1 MTVDARYDCQSGK
14 SASLYRKS
22 GAAYVKPSRQKYFS
36 SVFRK
41 IMVDYPRPGPARG
54 AYASSRTWAGDAMD
68 ADARNDEARGADGEI
83 VWSRSPDAGI
93 KSCGTFRRAT
103 AANKPG
109 TPRRSRISRNPLRR
123 ECRCFGGTC
132 VACVR
137 RVHTFLH
144 ARLAGAASIR
154 HSLRPLDLGVT
165 NEASLGH
172 SCRGNAKSRPLRCR
186 PPA

>member
-1 MTVDARYDCQSGK
+1 
-14 SASLYRKS
+14 
-22 GAAYVKPSRQKYFS
+22 
-36 SVFRK
+36 
-41 IMVDYPRPGPARG
+41 MVDCPHPGPARG

-83 VWSRSPDAGI
+83 VWSRSSDAGI
-93 KSCGTFRRAT
+93 KSCGTFRRTT

-154 HSLRPLDLGVT
+154 HSLRPLHLRGPRMKHHSGIRVAGMLSHVLSAVVFRLTGEPSTPRLLGSIRA
-165 NEASLGH
+165 ASGILD
-172 SCRGNAKSRPLRCR
+172 RPVK
-186 PPA
+186 PGDDTVV